1 MTFLY
6 RSVLNIS
13 DGLQRVKPCNVPLGM
28 KSNSIGVKSNP
39 EKSRLGRPRGFDA
52 QRALDR
58 ALAIFWRDGYEGASL
73 PALTKAMGINRPSL
87 YAAFGNKE
95 ALFRKALARYDRG
108 PAGYTYKALKKPK
121 AREVVAALLEGI
133 VALLTRPQN
142 PGGCLMVQ
150 GALACGENGRRVRE
164 ELASQR
170 AAGVVAIRRRFQRA
184 IDEGDLPA
192 NADASGL
199 ARFVATVMHGM
210 AVQAASGASR
220 KELVRVKDM
229 FLRMWPPV

>member
-1 MTFLY
+1 
-6 RSVLNIS
+6 
-13 DGLQRVKPCNVPLGM
+13 M
-28 KSNSIGVKSNP
+28 KSNQIGTKS
-39 EKSRLGRPRGFDA
+39 KQVRSRLGRPRAFDA
-52 QRALDR
+52 DKALDR
-58 ALAIFWRDGYEGASL
+58 ALAIFWRNGYEGASL

-95 ALFRKALARYDRG
+95 ALFRKAVERYDAGPARYTR
-108 PAGYTYKALKKPK
+108 KAIKLPT
-121 AREVVAALLEGI
+121 ARKVVEALLKGI

-150 GALACGENGRRVRE
+150 GALACGENGSRVRQ
-164 ELASQR
+164 ELASRR
-170 AAGVVAIRRRFQRA
+170 AAGVAAMRRRFQRA

-199 ARFVATVMHGM
+199 ARFVATVMHGL

-220 KELVRVKDM
+220 KELLRVKDM
-229 FLRMWPPV
+229 FLRAWPPL

>member
-1 MTFLY
+1 
-6 RSVLNIS
+6 
-13 DGLQRVKPCNVPLGM
+13 M
-28 KSNSIGVKSNP
+28 KSKQVSAP
-39 EKSRLGRPRGFDA
+39 LGRPRGFDA
-52 QRALDR
+52 DRALDR

-95 ALFRKALARYDRG
+95 TLFRKALARYDRG
-108 PAGYTYKALKKPK
+108 PAGYTYKALKQPT
-121 AREVVAALLEGI
+121 ARGVVEALLKGI
-133 VALLTRPQN
+133 VALLTKPQN

-150 GALACGENGRRVRE
+150 GALACGENGKRVRE

-184 IDEGDLPA
+184 IEEGDLSA
-192 NADASGL
+192 SADASGL
-199 ARFVATVMHGM
+199 ARFVATVMHGL

-229 FLRMWPPV
+229 VLRMWPPA

>member
-1 MTFLY
+1 
-6 RSVLNIS
+6 
-13 DGLQRVKPCNVPLGM
+13 M
-28 KSNSIGVKSNP
+28 KSKQISAQ
-39 EKSRLGRPRGFDA
+39 LGRPRGFDA
-52 QRALDR
+52 DRALDR
-58 ALAIFWRDGYEGASL
+58 ALAVFWRDGYEGASL

-108 PAGYTYKALKKPK
+108 PAGYTYKALKQPT
-121 AREVVAALLEGI
+121 ARGVVEALLKGI
-133 VALLTRPQN
+133 VTLLTKPDH

-150 GALACGENGRRVRE
+150 GALACGENGKRVRE

-170 AAGVVAIRRRFQRA
+170 AAGVVAMRRRFQRA

-192 NADASGL
+192 SADASGL
-199 ARFVATVMHGM
+199 ARFVATVMHGL

-220 KELVRVKDM
+220 KEMLRVTDM
-229 FLRMWPPV
+229 VLRMWPPA

>member
-1 MTFLY
+1 
-6 RSVLNIS
+6 
-13 DGLQRVKPCNVPLGM
+13 M

-52 QRALDR
+52 DRALDR

-108 PAGYTYKALKKPK
+108 PAAYTYKALKQPT
-121 AREVVAALLEGI
+121 ARGVVEALFKGM

-150 GALACGENGRRVRE
+150 GALACGENGKRVRE